1 MRLILCSVCVAS
13 TFSNCKLH
21 IETAMASTPADCAEV
36 WSEGYGL
43 AADFDENC
51 YVDFQDVAALAADW
65 LGCTDPEDPNCETPW
80 ATGVSAIVDG
90 NSPADTLIFDWAL
103 RDTDNAFTQIV
114 PVPHPGADWPA
125 GYTVYHNLYDELY
138 TRGQPL
144 CLMLVDATGPA
155 YGWKDPNALLTLISY
170 VPRLDMVF
178 ADFEGPHRDDDV
190 QMTVQQVRSHPSS
203 DINAAYIGNYAQ
215 QPGTYDESQ
224 HYPWIVDR
232 TEEDLIY
239 RTSGLNIAQPS
250 CYPYEYLEVHTSSYI
265 WGDYVAPNKRSALF
279 WAPLE
284 RLSVAKRALPD
295 GHLLI
300 PWVAAFIPWDGYEA
314 DPPPVEDLKAIIQ
327 HTRLRGADGYYSL
340 GLIAPEEYTDYWPA
354 HYRYDIW
361 EAWHSL
367 EWLFGGTGDTNI
379 LNLDTDKLSGLQW
392 SGVKHGPKA
401 AVIISNL
408 GNAAG
413 RVDFPDIPELPDF
426 SPWVEPN
433 SHLLLTYGSPVNCK
447 DIEPMGY
454 ASPFDLNKDC
464 HANFKDFALLAA
476 DWLECAEPADGN
488 CQKPWLNHTVYWC
501 DPSTWPSGNRWPD
514 VSDYNSIID
523 CNVSAAQVEGPW
535 GHILEMV
542 SGDVSFSDWDWGSA
556 GVNPGVTSIYG
567 TTNFNMAGARFADE
581 GGAILNVGCSGG
593 EPNVVFSGFVRWA
606 DNAVMNEI
614 HVCGGSIVFGGG
626 LFFGDDG
633 GGIFEVSGGNVTI
646 DANLDFRCRTES
658 PEVFGEL
665 TVSAGQMLI
674 TGELTGGQ
682 NRPMTVTISGGML
695 TAGSVY
701 LPRENGP
708 AIVDVTGGQF
718 QVDGAL
724 QLGSNAWMSI
734 TDGTVSVGSLSL
746 DGSACIDV
754 CGGTL
759 IIDGCVD
766 VSGYVAQGLLT
777 GCGSTQTLWIGCEDG
792 KTIITYQ
799 EQSF

>member
-1 MRLILCSVCVAS
+1 V
-13 TFSNCKLH
+13 T
-21 IETAMASTPADCAEV
+21 ASTPADCAQV
-36 WSEGYGL
+36 RSQGYGL
-43 AADFDENC
+43 AADFSEDC
-51 YVDFQDVAALAADW
+51 YIDFEDVAALAADW
-65 LGCTDPEDPNCETPW
+65 LNCTDPENLNCETPW
-80 ATGVSAIVDG
+80 VTAAGTIWAAS
-90 NSPADTLIFDWAL
+90 SPADTLIFDWGL
-103 RDTDNAFTQIV
+103 RSTDNAFTQIV

-125 GYTVYHNLYDELY
+125 GYTVYHTLYDEIY
-138 TRGQPL
+138 ARGQPL

-155 YGWKDPNALLTLISY
+155 YGWKDPNALLTVMSY

-178 ADFEGPHRDDDV
+178 ADFEGPNRDDDV
-190 QMTVQQVRSHPSS
+190 QMMVQQVRSHPGS
-203 DINAAYIGNYAQ
+203 DINSAWIGNYGQ

-224 HYPWIVDR
+224 HYPWITDR

-265 WGDYVAPNKRSALF
+265 WGDYIAPNKRSALF

-284 RLSVAKRALPD
+284 RLSVAKRALPE

-327 HTRLRGADGYYSL
+327 HMRLRGADGYYSL

-354 HYRYDIW
+354 HYR
-361 EAWHSL
+361 L
-367 EWLFGGTGDTNI
+367 EWLFGGTGETTI

-392 SGVKHGPKA
+392 SGVKHGPKI

-413 RVDFPDIPELPDF
+413 RVDFPDISELPDF

-433 SHLLLTYGSPVNCK
+433 SHLLLTYGSPVNC
-447 DIEPMGY
+447 DDVEPMGY
-454 ASPFDLNKDC
+454 AWPSDLNKDC
-464 HANFKDFALLAA
+464 YTNLKDFAPVAVQ
-476 DWLECAEPADGN
+476 WLECVEPTDPN
-488 CQKPWLNHTVYWC
+488 CQQPWLSQTVYWC

-514 VSDYNSIID
+514 ISDYNSIID
-523 CNVSAAQVEGPW
+523 CNVSTGQVEGPR
-535 GHILEMV
+535 GHSLDMV
-542 SGDVSFSDWDWGSA
+542 NGNISFGDWDWG
-556 GVNPGVTSIYG
+556 GDGDRPGITSIYG
-567 TTNFNMAGARFADE
+567 SANFSMAGARFADD
-581 GGAILNVGCSGG
+581 GGAILNVGCDGG
-593 EPNVVFSGFVRWA
+593 EPNLVFSGFVRWA
-606 DNAVMNEI
+606 DTAVMNEI
-614 HVCGGSIVFGGG
+614 HVCGGTVVFGGG

-633 GGIFEVSGGNVTI
+633 GGIFKLSGGDVTI
-646 DANLDFRCRTES
+646 DPNLDFRCRTDN
-658 PEVFGEL
+658 PEVYGEL

-682 NRPMTVTISGGML
+682 YRPMTVTVSGGTL
-695 TAGSVY
+695 TAGSVR

-708 AIVDVTGGQF
+708 AVVNVTAGRFTVD
-718 QVDGAL
+718 DAL
-724 QLGSNAWMSI
+724 HLRSNTSMSI
-734 TDGTVSVGSLSL
+734 TGGTVSVGSLSL
-746 DGSACIDV
+746 EGSAGIDV

-766 VSGYVAQGLLT
+766 VTPYIVQGLLT
-777 GCGSTQTLWIGCEDG
+777 GCGSPQTLWVRCEDE

-799 EQSF
+799 D